1 MDDSIRNKKYVSQN
15 DICRPNDS
23 GEMLVQLC
31 GVKPPLPCIVI
42 LVHGVNDVG
51 EAYENQDTGLCAG
64 LNDRLGRT
72 DLHPHEW
79 KTHEFMISDADGR
92 ISTKTCSVTDQTCI
106 GEVNRSPV
114 IPFYWGYKPVDHAA
128 FEADQQRYRDEL
140 RKNRNNAELA
150 YDTYRQNDARIIR
163 NHNNA
168 NIDNLNNWL
177 DPASVKGGGT
187 FANATT
193 CIPDMFGPGGA
204 GKIIA
209 IIGKLMSRTEAFN
222 LNKKDWSH
230 PIYQN
235 PHRIYQAYAARR
247 LADLIIAIR
256 QNPETLFDTI
266 NIVAHSQG
274 TLITMLANMWVKAE
288 SLEPADCTVLNHSPY
303 SLESR
308 VLEDTLPGNQQSSA
322 GRQKTLAS
330 FCRLMAANPRYQAG
344 NLAHDAG
351 YIQQITDTGCLAL
364 KAQNTLWND
373 PRYNRNNFGMVY
385 NYFCPN
391 DQVVSM
397 SPIQGFGWRGIPDNY
412 YSAMGNNLR
421 QRVFCKDQ
429 KVGEKTGY
437 HFVMPSRQPD
447 DSKDTGY
454 SYSDVTVS
462 GLPLPEPFDFKLMA
476 QDQENGE
483 ERYKAKLAGNDPAI
497 AKAAM
502 KAERFI
508 TEKLEIPN
516 SPAFYGRRG
525 DNSLL
530 SEKQLSELQARLL
543 AEDRNKAPGEQRE
556 MVDGRIIG
564 HPDSYQYISF
574 RRRMTDGEL
583 EDAVDMSIAYSQH
596 SSIVASI
603 EVSRKSTAYDLAI
616 GQNNAFEDKDFWEK
630 LLLRADWRRPGNPI
644 ETERKYYQ
652 EGILPPDFKPMMN
665 KPETGEKPM
674 PTGEFGV
681 VNDYGPRQRVQPGTK
696 RDMENKMVDVLQWDM
711 PKPLA

>member
-1 MDDSIRNKKYVSQN
+1 MSDKHRNPQFLSRN
-15 DICRPNDS
+15 DICRPVDG
-23 GEMLVQLC
+23 GEMTVQLC
-31 GVKPPLPCIVI
+31 AVKPPLPCIVI

-92 ISTKTCSVTDQTCI
+92 VLTKTCSVTDQTCV

-128 FEADQQRYRDEL
+128 FIADQQRYREEL
-140 RKNRNNAELA
+140 RKKRSDADLP
-150 YDTYRQNDARIIR
+150 YDTYQQDDARIIR

-177 DPASVKGGGT
+177 DPASAKGGGT

-193 CIPDMFGPGGA
+193 CIPDMFGPGAA

-209 IIGKLMSRTEAFN
+209 IIGKLMSRTESFN
-222 LNKKDWSH
+222 LNNKDWSH

-256 QNPETLFDTI
+256 QNPETETDTI

-288 SLEPADCTVLNHSPY
+288 GLAPADCAVLNHSPY

-322 GRQKTLAS
+322 GRQKTLAN
-330 FCRLMAANPRYQAG
+330 FCKLMAANPRYQAD
-344 NLAHDAG
+344 NPAHDAG
-351 YIQQITDTGCLAL
+351 YIQHITDTGCLAL
-364 KAQNTLWND
+364 DGQDNTRWND
-373 PRYNRNNFGMVY
+373 PRYSRNNFGMVY

-412 YSAMGNNLR
+412 CSAMGNNLR

-429 KVGEKTGY
+429 KAGEKTGY

-447 DSKDTGY
+447 DPKDTGY
-454 SYSDVTVS
+454 HYSDVTIS

-476 QDQENGE
+476 QEQENGE
-483 ERYKAKLAGNDPAI
+483 ERYKAKLAGNDIAI

-508 TEKLEIPN
+508 TEKIEIPN
-516 SPAFYGRRG
+516 SPAFYGTRG
-525 DNSLL
+525 NNSPL
-530 SEKQLSELQARLL
+530 SEKQISEL
-543 AEDRNKAPGEQRE
+543 RE
-556 MVDGRIIG
+556 KLTSEGKKQEVVDGRVIG
-564 HPDSYQYISF
+564 NPPGYISY
-574 RRRMTDGEL
+574 RRRMTEDEL
-583 EDAVDMSIAYSQH
+583 QKAVDMSIAYSQH

-616 GQNNAFEDKDFWEK
+616 GQNNAFENKKFWDK
-630 LLLRADWRRPGNPI
+630 LLLRADWRRPENPI
-644 ETERKYYQ
+644 ETEWKYYQ
-652 EGILPPDFKPMMN
+652 EGILPDALKKMMN
-665 KPETGEKPM
+665 KPEFGENPM

-696 RDMENKMVDVLQWDM
+696 RDMENKLVDVLQWDM
-711 PKPLA
+711 PKPLV